1 MSKSKKKIKIKHRKY
16 SFYSKKK
23 SKGKQALTIILMIVV
38 VIALCVVGYGL
49 GKPLMDYFSGNAG
62 KPEDTT
68 TSSPSSSVLPT
79 EEADEPTIEVQ
90 DTKEAEPEQEP
101 QKPAGVYEIS
111 AASMKTAD
119 TLKNALASA
128 KTQGFDTVL
137 LTLKTDGGQFL
148 YKTESEVMR
157 YGTTNILGTL
167 TAKEIADI
175 VKAQGMTAYAAVS
188 TLKDPLTGDYAVN
201 MRYNTADGYGWLD
214 AAYDNG
220 GKSWLS
226 PFEQDTVDFM
236 AEITAELAAAGFD
249 RIILCDVMY
258 PMFKEVDYSI
268 YLSNMPQLTNNNARA
283 AALWNVVTACSNAA
297 KSNGAEVMLQMDSD
311 DLFAAEL
318 LGTTAEAFNDKS
330 KLGAVDV
337 LINYTP
343 ESGAAYAAA
352 KSFAGRI
359 SSAYSAVK
367 YSVRI
372 DAAISDADAE
382 NIAKAFVEAGIEVF
396 SE

>member
-49 GKPLMDYFSGNAG
+49 GKPLMDYFSGQTS
-62 KPEDTT
+62 KPEAT
-68 TSSPSSSVLPT
+68 TSETASSVLPT
-79 EEADEPTIEVQ
+79 EEADEPTVEAE
-90 DTKEAEPEQEP
+90 DTKEAEPEP
-101 QKPAGVYEIS
+101 QTPAGVYEIS
-111 AASMKTAD
+111 VASMKNAD
-119 TLKNALASA
+119 TLRNALASA
-128 KTQGFDTVL
+128 KTQGYESVL

-148 YKTESEVMR
+148 YKTEVEAMR
-157 YGTTNILGTL
+157 YATTNVVGTL
-167 TAKEIADI
+167 SAKEIADI

-226 PFEQDTVDFM
+226 PFEQDTINFM
-236 AEITAELAAAGFD
+236 AGITSELAAAGFD
-249 RIILCDVMY
+249 RVVLCDVMY
-258 PMFKEVDYSI
+258 PMFKEVDYSY
-268 YLSNMPQLTNNNARA
+268 YLSNMPQLTDNGARA
-283 AALWNVVTACSNAA
+283 AALWNVVSACDSAA
-297 KSNGAEVMLQMDSD
+297 KSNGAEVMLQVDSD
-311 DLFAAEL
+311 DVFAAEL
-318 LGTTAEAFNDKS
+318 LGTTAEVFADKS
-330 KLGAVDV
+330 KLSSVNM

-343 ESGAAYAAA
+343 ESGAAYSAA

-359 SSAYSAVK
+359 GSTYSTLK

-372 DAAISDADAE
+372 DTAISVADAE
-382 NIAKAFVEAGIEVF
+382 NIAKAFEEAGIEVF